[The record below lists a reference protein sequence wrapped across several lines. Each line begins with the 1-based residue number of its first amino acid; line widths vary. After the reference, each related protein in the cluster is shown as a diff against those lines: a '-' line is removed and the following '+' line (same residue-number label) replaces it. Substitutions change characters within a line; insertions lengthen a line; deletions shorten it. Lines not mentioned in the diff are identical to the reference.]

1 MLSVLEA
8 GPVVRTN
15 QLDFDDEVIHKATQ
29 YLHDH
34 VRYRNEQP
42 FCLTVSMTHPHDP
55 YAMTKEYWDLYEG
68 VEIPL
73 PKISA
78 IPHDQQDPHSQRL
91 LKCIDLWGKEMPE
104 QRICAARRAYF
115 AACTYV
121 DAQVEKLLRVLENC
135 GLTDDTII
143 VFTGDHGDMLGERG
157 LWYKMSWFEMS
168 ARVPLMVYAPNRY
181 KQRRVKENVSTMDLL
196 PTFVAMAGSTVDSS
210 LPLDGNSLMPY
221 ITDEEG
227 LKSDTVVGEYMAE
240 GTLSPLVMIRRGRWK
255 FIYSP
260 VDPPQLF
267 DVAADPEEATNLAA
281 GDPLTQPHAFTSSSS
296 LQHPSIQNTSASS
309 QLTPQ
314 RVSSSVATPSS
325 RAHLVQY
332 VSEVLTLPT
341 PPRTP
346 IVHPFTASS
355 PPNQSF
361 SAQYLGHISPQN
373 LSPPNGALPI
383 SASKPISDNLTPP
396 NGTSENIT
404 PKPTAENLSPPNGAL
419 ENYTSNPAPST
430 TSPQAVLASFLAE
443 TFDRWDFAAIRK
455 AVVESQRR
463 RRLVYGALRKGV
475 LTTWDYTP
483 PVNGSAMYIRNHG
496 KGPLDDTEWLSRWPR
511 LPK

>member
-1 MLSVLEA
+1 MSSVLEA

-15 QLDFDDEVIHKATQ
+15 QLDFDDEVIYKATQ

-34 VRYRNEQP
+34 VRHRNEQP

-55 YAMTKEYWDLYEG
+55 YAMTKEYWDLYED

-73 PKISA
+73 PRTPV

-91 LKCIDLWGKEMPE
+91 LKCFDLWGKEMPE
-104 QRICAARRAYF
+104 ERVRAARRAYF

-121 DAQVEKLLRVLENC
+121 DAQIKKLLRVLGNC
-135 GLTDDTII
+135 GMTEDTVI

-168 ARVPLMVYAPNRY
+168 ARVPMMVFAPNRY
-181 KQRRVKENVSTMDLL
+181 KPRRVKENVSTMDLL
-196 PTFVAMAGSTVDSS
+196 PTFVAMAGSAVDSS
-210 LPLDGNSLMPY
+210 LPLDGISLMPY
-221 ITDEEG
+221 ITDEQG
-227 LKSDTVVGEYMAE
+227 LQSDTVVGEYMGE

-267 DVAADPEEATNLAA
+267 DVDSDPEEATNLAA
-281 GDPLTQPHAFTSSSS
+281 GYPLIPPRELTSPSYD
-296 LQHPSIQNTSASS
+296 QHPSTHGASPSS
-309 QLTPQ
+309 QVTPK
-314 RVSSSVATPSS
+314 RASSSVAALSS
-325 RAHLVQY
+325 RNDLVQY

-346 IVHPFTASS
+346 IVHPFIASS
-355 PPNQSF
+355 SPNQSC

-373 LSPPNGALPI
+373 LSPPNGAMANT
-383 SASKPISDNLTPP
+383 ASKPISENLTPP
-396 NGTSENIT
+396 NGASENIT
-404 PKPTAENLSPPNGAL
+404 SKPPAEDLTPPNGAL
-419 ENYTSNPAPST
+419 ENYTSKPDHSA
-430 TSPQAVLASFLAE
+430 TSPPAVLAAFLAE
-443 TFDRWDFAAIRK
+443 AFTRWDFAAIRK

-463 RRLVYGALRKGV
+463 RRLVYSALTKGV

-483 PVNGSAMYIRNHG
+483 RVDGNAMYIRNHG

-511 LPK
+511 LPR